1 MARTKLQTA
10 SRTPLEVG
18 KRIDDLV
25 SKEETAKLVSCF
37 FESAGPFAGST
48 FVTLQPVKKFQLTA
62 SDLVATSLLDIRF
75 GPNAV
80 RGILE
85 DDATELAGLLKEVK
99 PDVDLWDNRATFDAS
114 RDALGSPPPISRRWE
129 GDCESSSLA
138 SDLASIPVVDRIVIK
153 GLEAAPNRYWRVLQ
167 EVMAD
172 PKRRIEID
180 RLGDGL
186 DLPPEVTTLRLLDA
200 AVWMWGSES
209 KQREEVSG
217 GTWHT
222 THSPPMTA

>member
-99 PDVDLWDNRATFDAS
+99 PDVDLWDNRAPLTQAET
-114 RDALGSPPPISRRWE
+114 LW
-129 GDCESSSLA
+129 
-138 SDLASIPVVDRIVIK
+138 
-153 GLEAAPNRYWRVLQ
+153 
-167 EVMAD
+167 
-172 PKRRIEID
+172 D
-180 RLGDGL
+180 RLRRYPGVGK
-186 DLPPEVTTLRLLDA
+186 VTAKAPRSQATSPDPCR
-200 AVWMWGSES
+200 GSNCDQGS
-209 KQREEVSG
+209 
-217 GTWHT
+217 
-222 THSPPMTA
+222 